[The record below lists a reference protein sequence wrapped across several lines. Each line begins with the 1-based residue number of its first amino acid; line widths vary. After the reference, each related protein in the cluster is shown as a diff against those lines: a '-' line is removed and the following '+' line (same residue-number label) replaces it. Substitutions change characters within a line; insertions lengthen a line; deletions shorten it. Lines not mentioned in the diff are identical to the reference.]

1 MVASATGSAAAGATA
16 SLTLRPKPP
25 APRPKL
31 ARMRGAKATVK
42 VVVDGAAP
50 ITRKL
55 TLG

>member
-1 MVASATGSAAAGATA
+1 MVASATGSAAAGGTAT
-16 SLTLRPKPP
+16 LTLRPKP
-25 APRPKL
+25 ALRRKL